1 MIWASKQFRLMT
13 EMNMGYK
20 KDDIENA
27 LRNTNMNMEDAIE
40 LLNAMRDGYRR
51 SDEHSFDLG
60 GGGGGPH
67 PGGPGGGGYPGRGGY
82 NPPQQMP
89 FAPPVSTL
97 SDRPVFSWFWS
108 SKCGFEKINLD
119 FINLGCG

>member
-60 GGGGGPH
+60 GGGGPH

-82 NPPQQMP
+82 NQPQPMP

-97 SDRPVFSWFWS
+97 SDRSVFSWFWS

>member
-51 SDEHSFDLG
+51 PDEHSFDLG
-60 GGGGGPH
+60 GSGGPH
-67 PGGPGGGGYPGRGGY
+67 PGGPGGSGYPGRGGY

-89 FAPPVSTL
+89 FAPPVSTG
-97 SDRPVFSWFWS
+97 S
-108 SKCGFEKINLD
+108 SSLEFRSNFLGFGLPSVALKRLI
-119 FINLGCG
+119 